1 MKAFTLILFNGIE
14 QKVPFLFNG
23 NEKTYKSPFC
33 YTRMLSESE
42 IKEILAR
49 QRDTILNKKYG
60 IEREVLKEVESKIK
74 LPHVVVLT
82 GLRRSGKSTL
92 LRQLIKKH
100 YKDEDFY
107 YINFEDER
115 LFNFPANEFN
125 RLYEVLIGLYG
136 KKKTFFLDEIQNV
149 TNFETFVRRLYEEG
163 FKFFI
168 TGSSA
173 TLLSKELGTKLTG
186 RHVDIVV
193 RPFSFL
199 EFLELKEFK
208 MTKGLIYKAEIKAE
222 IKKYF
227 EEYLI
232 KGGMP
237 EYLIYGDSEILTRVY
252 EDTILKDIAVRYK
265 INNVAVLRQLYSYLI
280 NNFSN
285 KFSYNSIKSVI
296 NIKSVNTVKKFI
308 SYLEETYFAKTIN
321 KFNYSYKKQVIND
334 KKFYVLD
341 NGFIGVLSKKLT
353 KDYGWLLENLVF
365 NCLNN
370 DYEVFYYSD
379 KKECDF
385 LAVKSKEIK
394 QAIQVCYELNEENRE
409 REIEGLNEAMEK
421 FKLKE
426 GLLLTNSQEEEIRLN
441 GNKTIKVLPVWK
453 WLLEKN

>member
-1 MKAFTLILFNGIE
+1 
-14 QKVPFLFNG
+14 
-23 NEKTYKSPFC
+23 
-33 YTRMLSESE
+33 MLSEAE
-42 IKEILAR
+42 IKEIIVR
-49 QRDTILNKKYG
+49 QRETILNKKYG
-60 IEREVLKEVESKIK
+60 VERYVLREVESKIK

-82 GLRRSGKSTL
+82 GLRRCGKSTL

-100 YKDEDFY
+100 YKDDDFY
-107 YINFEDER
+107 YLNFEDER

-125 RLYEVLIGLYG
+125 RLYEALISVYG

-149 TNFETFVRRLYEEG
+149 PNFETFVRRLYEEG

-173 TLLSKELGTKLTG
+173 TLLSRELGTKLTG
-186 RHVDIVV
+186 RHVDIIV

-199 EFLELKEFK
+199 EFLELKEAK
-208 MTKGLIYKAEIKAE
+208 VIKEPIYKTEIKVE

-227 EEYLI
+227 EEYLTN
-232 KGGMP
+232 GGMP
-237 EYLIYGDSEILTRVY
+237 EYLTYNEPELLTRVY

-265 INNVAVLRQLYSYLI
+265 INNVAVLRQLYSYLV

-285 KFSYNSIKSVI
+285 KFSYNSLKKVTS
-296 NIKSVNTVKKFI
+296 IKSVNTIKKFI

-321 KFNYSYKKQVIND
+321 KFDYSYKKQIIND

-341 NGFIGVLSKKLT
+341 NGFISILSKKMT
-353 KDYGWLLENLVF
+353 KDYGWLLESLVF

-370 DYEVFYYSD
+370 DYEVFYYTG

-385 LAVKSKEIK
+385 LIVKNKEVKKAV
-394 QAIQVCYELNEENRE
+394 QVCYELNEDNRE
-409 REIEGLNEAMEK
+409 REIGGLAEAMEK

-426 GLLLTNSQEEEIRLN
+426 GLLLTNSQEEEI
-441 GNKTIKVLPVWK
+441 KVKGRKIIVKPVWK
-453 WLLEKN
+453 WLLG

>member
-199 EFLELKEFK
+199 EFLELKGIDMIK
-208 MTKGLIYKAEIKAE
+208 KSIYKTESKVE

-227 EEYLI
+227 EEYLLS
-232 KGGMP
+232 GGMP
-237 EYLIYGDSEILTRVY
+237 EYLVYNDTELLTKVY
-252 EDTILKDIAVRYK
+252 EDTVLKDIAVRH
-265 INNVAVLRQLYSYLI
+265 NVDNITILRNLYSILI
-280 NNFSN
+280 SNFAN
-285 KFSYNSIKSVI
+285 KFIFNSL
-296 NIKSVNTVKKFI
+296 KKFLI
-308 SYLEETYFAKTIN
+308 INYLF
-321 KFNYSYKKQVIND
+321 F
-334 KKFYVLD
+334 
-341 NGFIGVLSKKLT
+341 
-353 KDYGWLLENLVF
+353 
-365 NCLNN
+365 
-370 DYEVFYYSD
+370 
-379 KKECDF
+379 
-385 LAVKSKEIK
+385 
-394 QAIQVCYELNEENRE
+394 
-409 REIEGLNEAMEK
+409 
-421 FKLKE
+421 
-426 GLLLTNSQEEEIRLN
+426 
-441 GNKTIKVLPVWK
+441 
-453 WLLEKN
+453 

>member
-1 MKAFTLILFNGIE
+1 MVILCNDD
-14 QKVPFLFNG
+14 
-23 NEKTYKSPFC
+23 EKIYKPHFC
-33 YTRMLSESE
+33 YIVMLSEAE

-49 QRDTILNKKYG
+49 QKETILNKKYG
-60 IEREVLKEVESKIK
+60 IERAVLREVESKIK
-74 LPHVVVLT
+74 LPHVIVLT

-125 RLYEVLIGLYG
+125 RLYEALINLYG

-173 TLLSKELGTKLTG
+173 TLLSRELGTKLTG
-186 RHVDIVV
+186 RHVDIIV

-199 EFLELKEFK
+199 EFLELKEVK
-208 MTKGLIYKAEIKAE
+208 INKESIYKTETKVE

-227 EEYLI
+227 EEYLV

-237 EYLIYGDSEILTRVY
+237 EYLIYNDPELLTRVY
-252 EDTILKDIAVRYK
+252 EDTIIKDIAVRYK
-265 INNVAVLRQLYSYLI
+265 VNNVAVLRQLYSYLI
-280 NNFSN
+280 NNFAN
-285 KFSYNSIKSVI
+285 KFSYNSIKKVTS
-296 NIKSVNTVKKFI
+296 IKSVNTIKKFI

-321 KFNYSYKKQVIND
+321 KFDYSYKKQIIND

-353 KDYGWLLENLVF
+353 KDHGWLLENLVF

-370 DYEVFYYSD
+370 DHEVFYYFNE
-379 KKECDF
+379 KECDF
-385 LAVKSKEIK
+385 LIVKNKEIK
-394 QAIQVCYELNEENRE
+394 QAIQVCYELNDENRE
-409 REIEGLNEAMEK
+409 RELVGLTEAMEK

-426 GLLLTNSQEEEIRLN
+426 GLLLTNSQEEELKLDGKKIV
-441 GNKTIKVLPVWK
+441 IKPVWK
-453 WLLEKN
+453 WLLEAKQ

>member
-1 MKAFTLILFNGIE
+1 
-14 QKVPFLFNG
+14 
-23 NEKTYKSPFC
+23 
-33 YTRMLSESE
+33 MLSEAE
-42 IKEILAR
+42 IKEILVK
-49 QRDTILNKKYG
+49 QRETILNKKYG
-60 IEREVLKEVESKIK
+60 IERTILIEVESKIK

-82 GLRRSGKSTL
+82 GLRRSGKSTV

-115 LFNFPANEFN
+115 LFDFPASEFN
-125 RLYEVLIGLYG
+125 RLYEALISLYG
-136 KKKTFFLDEIQNV
+136 KKKTFFLDEIQNIA
-149 TNFETFVRRLYEEG
+149 NFETFVRRLYEEG

-173 TLLSKELGTKLTG
+173 TLLSRELGTKLTG
-186 RHVDIVV
+186 RHVDIIV

-199 EFLELKEFK
+199 EFLELKEVK
-208 MTKGLIYKAEIKAE
+208 TNKESIYKIEAKVG

-237 EYLIYGDSEILTRVY
+237 EYLIYNDPELLTRIY
-252 EDTILKDIAVRYK
+252 EDTVIKDIAVRYK
-265 INNVAVLRQLYSYLI
+265 VDNVAVLRQLYSHLI
-280 NNFSN
+280 SNFAN
-285 KFSYNSIKSVI
+285 KFSYNSIKKFTSI
-296 NIKSVNTVKKFI
+296 NSVNTIKKFI

-321 KFNYSYKKQVIND
+321 KFDYSFRKQIIND

-341 NGFIGVLSKKLT
+341 NGFIGVISKKLT
-353 KDYGWLLENLVF
+353 KDNGWLLENLVF

-370 DYEVFYYSD
+370 DHEVFYYFNE
-379 KKECDF
+379 KECDF
-385 LAVKSKEIK
+385 LIVKNKEIK

-409 REIEGLNEAMEK
+409 REIAGLMEAMEK

-426 GLLLTNSQEEEIRLN
+426 GLLLTNSQEEEIKLTGKNIIVR
-441 GNKTIKVLPVWK
+441 PVWK
-453 WLLEKN
+453 WLLEK